1 MLEEALRGHP
11 VHPPSLRDEQL
22 FPQFLTDTLPLIIT
36 VNYEPGDYVVPTV
49 LAVGTVL
56 EVQMHGIIGKDPTF
70 CSLPVL
76 AYRIKE
82 IQRRREGNNNLH

>member
-36 VNYEPGDYVVPTV
+36 VNYELGDYVVPTV

-56 EVQMHGIIGKDPTF
+56 EVQMHGIIGKRSNFLLLT
-70 CSLPVL
+70 CVGL
-76 AYRIKE
+76 
-82 IQRRREGNNNLH
+82 